1 MDSARVYCF
10 LLGFTASIFF
20 SLPHLKKWQ
29 KKQSVDEKLRI
40 ISETLE
46 QAELRLIRFQERHDR
61 LLNQL
66 CSYYLCNPELEK
78 SLVNART
85 SMNESL
91 EFTNTLRQMQLKL
104 IQSYPGEFSDIFQ
117 LDRPNRNTGLSIRN

>member
-1 MDSARVYCF
+1 MDSASMLCF
-10 LLGFTASIFF
+10 LLGCTASIFF
-20 SLPHLKKWQ
+20 YLPHLKKWQ
-29 KKQSVDEKLRI
+29 KKQSVEEKLRI
-40 ISETLE
+40 LGDALE
-46 QAELRLIRFQERHDR
+46 HAELRLIRFQERHDR

-66 CSYYLCNPELEK
+66 CSYYLCNQELEK

-117 LDRPNRNTGLSIRN
+117 LDRPNRVLSSRN